1 MKKGKKAVRKGTLRS
16 EEDTRDDGMRKKARL
31 LQMVL
36 WVGVILIQMTVVG
49 NMEVYAQEQN
59 GAVSEGQ
66 GDRIVVLSEVYQ
78 SKEDCP
84 EPGNVHV
91 AEDGAEYPLLSW
103 EIECIQVPAQRR
115 MVKTE
120 GVCGPMEGISLIP
133 ESIMV
138 TAWEGKQKA
147 EVSCYLKEKTSVREE
162 WQEDFSFPVT
172 FHRYDAG
179 VYRLG
184 DRMIYGNEEKPQLD
198 GCEELLLEEIGVSPK
213 EYQVTEVRWD
223 GEPYEDEAGE
233 LCRDAA
239 AFGKKLVRDYRLVYE
254 GMAEFPA
261 YEAWRTSAV
270 YKAGEEERIEEETE
284 ETREEDAAAQIE
296 DTPSAAAA
304 FPALARLW
312 ERITQTLLLTVGI
325 GAVLFFAGLMIL
337 AALWMIR
344 GFWPYGRKGKKQ

>member
-1 MKKGKKAVRKGTLRS
+1 MEKSKKTIRKGNMRP
-16 EEDTRDDGMRKKARL
+16 EERARDNEMRKRVRL
-31 LQMVL
+31 LQSVL

-49 NMEVYAQEQN
+49 NMEVHAQEQN
-59 GAVSEGQ
+59 SAVSEDQ
-66 GDRIVVLSEVYQ
+66 EDRIVVLSELYQ

-115 MVKTE
+115 VVKTE
-120 GVCGPMEGISLIP
+120 GVCGPMEGNSQIP

-138 TAWEGKQKA
+138 TAWEGRQKA
-147 EVSCYLKEKTSVREE
+147 DVSCYLKEKISVREE
-162 WQEDFSFPVT
+162 WQENFSFPVT

-184 DRMIYGNEEKPQLD
+184 DRIISGNEERPQLD
-198 GCEELLLEEIGVSPK
+198 GCEELLLKEIGVSPK

-270 YKAGEEERIEEETE
+270 YKTGGECAEDGTE
-284 ETREEDAAAQIE
+284 EAIREDGAVQIQE
-296 DTPSAAAA
+296 TPSAAAA
-304 FPALARLW
+304 FPDFAGLW
-312 ERITQTLLLTVGI
+312 ERITQVLLLTVGI
-325 GAVLFFAGLMIL
+325 GAVLFFAGLLIL

-344 GFWPYGRKGKKQ
+344 GIGPYGRKEKKP